1 MLLTLLALGVFVSG
15 LNVRSWKLCVTGAFL
30 AVGVPM
36 VAWVER
42 AALLL
47 LLIGI
52 ALVVVIR
59 YIAISTATHCRTW
72 ITTMATRSPLGA

>member
-1 MLLTLLALGVFVSG
+1 
-15 LNVRSWKLCVTGAFL
+15 
-30 AVGVPM
+30 M

-52 ALVVVIR
+52 ALVGLLILFWWLR
-59 YIAISTATHCRTW
+59 E
-72 ITTMATRSPLGA
+72 RSRRAA